1 MILYLSNRLV
11 QAVEMKDKNTALICQ
26 ELAPEGSIIN
36 GIVTDEEVFLPFIKN
51 FFSRNKLPR
60 KECTLVVNSTQ
71 LNSRVLELPR
81 VSGQELRRMIE
92 REFADSRTEQT
103 VFAYHVLEVLPSG
116 KMQRILAVSAE
127 RGFLEHYLVLFE
139 QAGVE
144 ITSVEPALSVFVKR
158 FMASPDIQ
166 KKNCVVQILD
176 GQEIISIL
184 FVKGIYL
191 YSQRNRIFS
200 EDDSDLLAKEA
211 GAVVDRLLQFAT
223 SQHVEDPISTLYL
236 CGQNQAGLKT
246 VIEENGGFNQQI
258 FPKIY
263 KEEKLRVKKR
273 SRSTGLSDF
282 VYPLEGNG
290 KKEKNLDFILQLK
303 KNSEKNRK
311 KKTRMTLVLPAA
323 AVLAVCLVI
332 TGILSFGYFNRISEI
347 ERLQRMMQL
356 PDSVDGRISYELADT
371 NIVSMESEMMEARQ
385 VWEKLMSYPT
395 LTSGAAQKIQEC
407 AGEGVSA
414 KISSF
419 NRDSGVL
426 SLEASAT
433 DVKSISSF
441 IKGLQEQEMFE
452 TVEYSGYT
460 KLPGEE
466 TYSIHV
472 VCVMAEGAGR

>member
-103 VFAYHVLEVLPSG
+103 VFAYHVLEVLPGG

-273 SRSTGLSDF
+273 SGSAGLSDF

-290 KKEKNLDFILQLK
+290 KKEKTLDFILQLK

-347 ERLQRMMQL
+347 EKLQRMMQL

-371 NIVSMESEMMEARQ
+371 NIVSMD
-385 VWEKLMSYPT
+385 PT

>member
-1 MILYLSNRLV
+1 
-11 QAVEMKDKNTALICQ
+11 
-26 ELAPEGSIIN
+26 
-36 GIVTDEEVFLPFIKN
+36 
-51 FFSRNKLPR
+51 
-60 KECTLVVNSTQ
+60 
-71 LNSRVLELPR
+71 
-81 VSGQELRRMIE
+81 
-92 REFADSRTEQT
+92 
-103 VFAYHVLEVLPSG
+103 
-116 KMQRILAVSAE
+116 
-127 RGFLEHYLVLFE
+127 
-139 QAGVE
+139 
-144 ITSVEPALSVFVKR
+144 
-158 FMASPDIQ
+158 
-166 KKNCVVQILD
+166 
-176 GQEIISIL
+176 
-184 FVKGIYL
+184 
-191 YSQRNRIFS
+191 
-200 EDDSDLLAKEA
+200 
-211 GAVVDRLLQFAT
+211 
-223 SQHVEDPISTLYL
+223 
-236 CGQNQAGLKT
+236 
-246 VIEENGGFNQQI
+246 
-258 FPKIY
+258 
-263 KEEKLRVKKR
+263 
-273 SRSTGLSDF
+273 
-282 VYPLEGNG
+282 
-290 KKEKNLDFILQLK
+290 
-303 KNSEKNRK
+303 
-311 KKTRMTLVLPAA
+311 MTLVLPAA
-323 AVLAVCLVI
+323 AVLAACLVI

-347 ERLQRMMQL
+347 EKLQRMMQL

>member
-103 VFAYHVLEVLPSG
+103 VFAYHVLEVLPGG

-258 FPKIY
+258 FPKIVRPSHTA
-263 KEEKLRVKKR
+263 E
-273 SRSTGLSDF
+273 
-282 VYPLEGNG
+282 N
-290 KKEKNLDFILQLK
+290 QL
-303 KNSEKNRK
+303 
-311 KKTRMTLVLPAA
+311 
-323 AVLAVCLVI
+323 
-332 TGILSFGYFNRISEI
+332 
-347 ERLQRMMQL
+347 
-356 PDSVDGRISYELADT
+356 
-371 NIVSMESEMMEARQ
+371 
-385 VWEKLMSYPT
+385 
-395 LTSGAAQKIQEC
+395 
-407 AGEGVSA
+407 
-414 KISSF
+414 
-419 NRDSGVL
+419 
-426 SLEASAT
+426 
-433 DVKSISSF
+433 
-441 IKGLQEQEMFE
+441 
-452 TVEYSGYT
+452 TVEKRT
-460 KLPGEE
+460 DKRLL
-466 TYSIHV
+466 H
-472 VCVMAEGAGR
+472 A